1 MVTLISAASSTELV
15 ASVGATFSSMF
26 GGFFPIIALV
36 VAIPLV
42 FYVAGRVAGLFGS
55 KTRGR

>member
-1 MVTLISAASSTELV
+1 MVTLISTASSTDLV
-15 ASVGATFSSMF
+15 AAVGTTFSSMF

-42 FYVAGRVAGLFGS
+42 FYVAHRVAGLFN
-55 KTRGR
+55 TRTRR